1 MVSIKD
7 ISAACGVSVST
18 VSKALND
25 HKDVSKAKK
34 EMIRR
39 VAKEMGYS
47 PNSSA
52 RALKTNRSYNIGVL
66 FADKSQSGLTH
77 DFFSSVLDSFKVMA
91 ESKGYDITFIVSGR
105 SRINNKMSYLEHS
118 RFRGFDG
125 VLIACINFDEPD
137 VLELMQ
143 SEIPVV
149 TIDYTNN
156 NTITILSNNIKGMQ
170 DLTQYAIDMGH
181 TKIAYLYGED
191 SSVTRNRLSGFYITL
206 EKNGIRVPDEYVQ
219 QIKYRNTEEAER
231 STYRLLD
238 LKEPP
243 TCIFYPD
250 DVACFGGMNAIRG
263 RGLRI
268 PEDISTAGFDGIT
281 IARHIEPELTTVV
294 QNTKE
299 IGSRAAEKLIDMIE
313 KPKTTVLGQIVID
326 GELYPGKTIKKI
338 N

>member
-105 SRINNKMSYLEHS
+105 SCINNKMSYLEHS

-181 TKIAYLYGED
+181 TRIAYLYGED